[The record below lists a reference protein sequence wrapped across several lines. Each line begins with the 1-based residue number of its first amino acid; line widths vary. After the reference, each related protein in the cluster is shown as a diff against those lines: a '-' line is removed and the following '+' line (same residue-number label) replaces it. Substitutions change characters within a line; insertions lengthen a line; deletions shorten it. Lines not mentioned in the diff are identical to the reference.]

1 MRPVT
6 FRRTLGVKLALA
18 FAGVLAVMLGSLA
31 LVLVESGRADG
42 AYRAA
47 LHWRGAVDGAA
58 RQAAG
63 TRQQQASQALYVA
76 TFDPRYKRQWEAG
89 VAISDKAGEAVE
101 ALHDPTVG
109 RIAAGATAADHKH
122 DDTVHKL
129 LFPAVAGGD
138 HEAALQALALADR
151 YVRVPLAA
159 QEKIGAYVDRRQ
171 AADMARAEAASK
183 TARRAGI
190 LAGLL
195 ATLLA
200 VAIVFVVSRG
210 IRRSAGAVLDR
221 LRDLEERDATELRA
235 GLDAVAGGDLTRPVA
250 AETDAIERPGT
261 DEIGDIARATNGIRE
276 RLHGSISAYN
286 AMRERLSAMIGEVAG
301 SSQQVAE
308 TSQTVAVTSQEAGSA
323 AGEIAHAVGEVAQ
336 GAERQARSV
345 EGVRAAAAEAAE
357 AAASSAQRAQ
367 DAARAAEEARD
378 VAVEGTGAA
387 ADAHA
392 AMEAVRDSS
401 REVTDAIRDLA
412 TRSGEI
418 VSIVET
424 ISGIADQ
431 TNMLA
436 LNAAI
441 EAARA
446 GEMGRGFAVV
456 AEQVRELAEGSQ
468 RAAGT
473 IAERVTAIQAET
485 ERVVGVVEAGAE
497 RTEAGAA
504 TVQQTRDAFARIE
517 LAVQDVSA
525 RIADIAAAAQQIS
538 AGTSRI
544 QADVG
549 EVAAVAEQSSASAEE
564 VSASTEQTSASSQEI
579 AASAQELTETA
590 QRLDALVGAFRLS

>member
-1 MRPVT
+1 MRPIA

-18 FAGVLAVMLGSLA
+18 FTGVLAVMLGSLA
-31 LVLVESGRADG
+31 VVLVESGRAED

-63 TRQQQASQALYVA
+63 TRQQQAAQALYVA
-76 TFDPRYKRQWEAG
+76 TFDPRYKSQWEAG
-89 VAISDKAGEAVE
+89 VAISDKAGDAVE
-101 ALHDPTVG
+101 ALHDPTVA

-129 LFPAVAGGD
+129 LFPAVARGD
-138 HEAALQALALADR
+138 RSAALAALAQADR

-171 AADMARAEAASK
+171 AQDIARAESASA
-183 TARRAGI
+183 TARHAGL

-200 VAIVFVVSRG
+200 AAIVFLVSRG
-210 IRRSAGAVLDR
+210 IRRSAGDVLDR
-221 LRDLEERDATELRA
+221 LRVMEERDATELRA
-235 GLDAVAGGDLTRPVA
+235 ALDAVAGGDLTRPVT
-250 AETDAIERPGT
+250 AETPAIERPGT

-276 RLHGSISAYN
+276 RLHGSMSAYN
-286 AMRERLSAMIGEVAG
+286 AMREKLAGMIGEVAG
-301 SSQQVAE
+301 SSQQVAQ
-308 TSQTVAVTSQEAGSA
+308 TSQSVAATSQEAGTA

-345 EGVRAAAAEAAE
+345 ETVREAAAEAA
-357 AAASSAQRAQ
+357 AAARASAQRAQ
-367 DAARAAEEARD
+367 DAAQAAEEARG
-378 VAVEGTGAA
+378 VALEGTGAA
-387 ADAHA
+387 ADAQA

-401 REVTDAIRDLA
+401 REVTVAIRDLA
-412 TRSGEI
+412 ERSGQI

-446 GEMGRGFAVV
+446 GEQGRGFAVV

-468 RAAGT
+468 RAAGS
-473 IAERVTAIQAET
+473 IADLVTGIKVET
-485 ERVVGVVEAGAE
+485 ERVVTVVEAGAE

-504 TVQQTRDAFARIE
+504 TVQQAREAFLRIE
-517 LAVQDVSA
+517 RAVDDVSA
-525 RIADIAAAAQQIS
+525 RIEDIAGAAEQIS
-538 AGTSRI
+538 AGTARI
-544 QADVG
+544 QQDVG
-549 EVAAVAEQSSASAEE
+549 EVAAVAEESSASAEE
-564 VSASTEQTSASSQEI
+564 VSASTQQTSASSQQI

-590 QRLDALVGAFRLS
+590 QRLDSLVGAFRL